1 MSHPTGFN
9 TTIFA
14 YGQTGSGKTYSMQG
28 VGGVGGE
35 GAGIIP
41 RMNEEL
47 FGRCVVGIAR
57 LSKAVVRASWGG
69 VSFRSHDSKSSFAP
83 VVVLG
88 NGASVVSPSVLL
100 LIVGGSRGAV
110 PIAAVWEE
118 LLRAEALSPKNFAV
132 LTIEKIAAEQN
143 QQAQIPQIA
152 TKERSRTRANKPANL
167 LHCTPQGFAR
177 EGGRQQQDVSR
188 HVLLLR
194 DIQ

>member
-57 LSKAVVRASWGG
+57 LSKAVVRAHGG
-69 VSFRSHDSKSSFAP
+69 EYRFGRMTQSLR
-83 VVVLG
+83 
-88 NGASVVSPSVLL
+88 LL
-100 LIVGGSRGAV
+100 Q
-110 PIAAVWEE
+110 
-118 LLRAEALSPKNFAV
+118 LLFL
-132 LTIEKIAAEQN
+132 
-143 QQAQIPQIA
+143 A
-152 TKERSRTRANKPANL
+152 TV
-167 LHCTPQGFAR
+167 Q
-177 EGGRQQQDVSR
+177 V
-188 HVLLLR
+188 
-194 DIQ
+194 